1 MLVHYI
7 AHIYCAAIS
16 CTAQLQRL
24 YTAFWLMLPPF
35 SPSLP
40 LSSSFSLLSRVFLV
54 AVSSTKRSVLPTYL
68 LQATLL
74 LLAYTMGSSLNF
86 ADLSVVTQKRDRSK
100 KIQAIRY
107 VMILKML
114 LLLTRSFRFSPNGKL
129 LAVGSDDACVDIY
142 SLESLDKRGTSR
154 TSYIPSYVT
163 HIDWCKDSR
172 YLQVGGVCGV
182 GVNMCWCK
190 QCCCYWLALTNKR
203 KHQSGYGEAEESWN
217 NSR

>member
-74 LLAYTMGSSLNF
+74 LLAYTMGSSLY
-86 ADLSVVTQKRDRSK
+86 ST
-100 KIQAIRY
+100 
-107 VMILKML
+107 
-114 LLLTRSFRFSPNGKL
+114 LLTFQLWLRREIAARKYKLFGMLWFWKCCFSWPALSPSRFSPNGKL

-142 SLESLDKRGTSR
+142 SLESLDKRGPSR
-154 TSYIPSYVT
+154 TSYCRGIPSYVT

-182 GVNMCWCK
+182 GVTVSVWEDVVHV
-190 QCCCYWLALTNKR
+190 LV
-203 KHQSGYGEAEESWN
+203 
-217 NSR
+217 